1 MQDIASHIRKVPDFP
16 REGIVFYD
24 ITTLLKDA
32 KAFRRSVD
40 MMAGMLDGRDI
51 TSFAGPESR
60 GFIFAAAL
68 SLKLGKGM
76 IVTRK
81 PGKLPHSTASVSYD
95 LEYGSASLE
104 IHEDAVS
111 SESRVVVVDDLLAT
125 GGTARATG
133 DLVERLGGA
142 VTGYLFLIELEGLG
156 GARSLAPHPVWSVL
170 KMPG

>member
-1 MQDIASHIRKVPDFP
+1 MEDIESHVRKVPGFP

-24 ITTLLKDA
+24 ITTLLKNA

-40 MMAGMLDGRDI
+40 MMAEMLDGVDV
-51 TSFAGPESR
+51 TSFAGPEAR
-60 GFIFAAAL
+60 GFIFASAL
-68 SLKLGKGM
+68 ALKLGKGL

-104 IHEDAVS
+104 IHEDAVNG
-111 SESRVVVVDDLLAT
+111 ESRIVVVDDLLAT

-156 GARSLAPHPVWSVL
+156 GAESLSPRPVWSVL